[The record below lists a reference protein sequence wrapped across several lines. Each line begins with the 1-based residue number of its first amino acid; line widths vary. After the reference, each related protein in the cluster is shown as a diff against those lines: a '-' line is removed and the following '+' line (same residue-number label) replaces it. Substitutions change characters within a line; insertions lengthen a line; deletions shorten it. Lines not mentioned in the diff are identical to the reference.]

1 MLKDQ
6 YNFLEIIWGHE
17 KSETYPGR
25 KVELAFCKEID
36 YCEILHWQTDS
47 LPVRHLGSPTKE
59 VVSQIQMSQ

>member
-1 MLKDQ
+1 MLKDL

-36 YCEILHWQTDS
+36 YCE
-47 LPVRHLGSPTKE
+47 
-59 VVSQIQMSQ
+59 MSKTYKLVCTVQAYYEYSK